1 MISSHGIR
9 GLDAAAGR
17 DHGLQRRIRPRG
29 CCHRHIAT
37 PTVDCL
43 CATVGARCSHL
54 FCFLLHALLLLHEEI
69 KQVVI
74 GKQRAIAI

>member
-1 MISSHGIR
+1 
-9 GLDAAAGR
+9 
-17 DHGLQRRIRPRG
+17 
-29 CCHRHIAT
+29 
-37 PTVDCL
+37 
-43 CATVGARCSHL
+43 L